1 MEFLRLPLHI
11 KTTPQGGAIH
21 FSRITL
27 SETPGPKAFKK
38 AEGGGGEGFWINVL
52 RGHMH
57 LIASCLECPGCLAR
71 RMTLSYRSKRVSPTH
86 EDVVFGVLNLK

>member
-1 MEFLRLPLHI
+1 MEFLRLPLHF

-38 AEGGGGEGFWINVL
+38 AEGGGGGGIL
-52 RGHMH
+52 DQRPKGSH
-57 LIASCLECPGCLAR
+57 APYCLLP
-71 RMTLSYRSKRVSPTH
+71 RMPR
-86 EDVVFGVLNLK
+86 VFGPEDDTVLQV

>member
-38 AEGGGGEGFWINVL
+38 AEGGWGEGFWINVL

-57 LIASCLECPGCLAR
+57 LP
-71 RMTLSYRSKRVSPTH
+71 RMPR
-86 EDVVFGVLNLK
+86 VFGPEDDTVLQV

>member
-27 SETPGPKAFKK
+27 SETPEPKAFKK
-38 AEGGGGEGFWINVL
+38 AEGGGGGGIL
-52 RGHMH
+52 DQRPKGSH
-57 LIASCLECPGCLAR
+57 APYCLP
-71 RMTLSYRSKRVSPTH
+71 RMPR
-86 EDVVFGVLNLK
+86 VFGPEDDTVLQV

>member
-27 SETPGPKAFKK
+27 IETPGPKAFKK
-38 AEGGGGEGFWINVL
+38 AEGGWEGGILDQRPKGSHAPYCLLPRLFGPEDDTVL
-52 RGHMH
+52 Q
-57 LIASCLECPGCLAR
+57 
-71 RMTLSYRSKRVSPTH
+71 V
-86 EDVVFGVLNLK
+86 